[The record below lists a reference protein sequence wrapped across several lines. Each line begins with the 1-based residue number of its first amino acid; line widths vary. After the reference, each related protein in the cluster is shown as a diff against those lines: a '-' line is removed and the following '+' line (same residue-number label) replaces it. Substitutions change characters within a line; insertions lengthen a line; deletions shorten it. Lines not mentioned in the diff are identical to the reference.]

1 MDSNPLSRGPGPKFK
16 GGLKR
21 QKKHQSTGGVQVMA
35 DHERTQAGEQPELA
49 EDVRDVLA
57 RITRQMD
64 RLREE
69 NVDLRTRIHRLESRS
84 GRGILH
90 PSDSL

>member
-1 MDSNPLSRGPGPKFK
+1 MDSNPMSSGPGPKFK

-21 QKKHQSTGGVQVMA
+21 QKNHQSTRGVQAMA
-35 DHERTQAGEQPELA
+35 DYGCTQDGEQPELA

-57 RITRQMD
+57 RITHQMA

-69 NVDLRTRIHRLESRS
+69 NDELRTRVHRLEARS
-84 GRGILH
+84 GRGLLH